1 MKCKCRGCKE
11 RTQNCHST
19 CEAYKEF
26 KEELEKIR
34 KQEKYDEMLFN
45 QTWSYTRT
53 RKRRKR

>member
-1 MKCKCRGCKE
+1 MTIE
-11 RTQNCHST
+11 
-19 CEAYKEF
+19 EAIRAALIAEYDAIPP
-26 KEELEKIR
+26 KEELEKMR